1 MYVFDEVEIIVKT
14 RNAEEH
20 ISDIDADKNKRRT
33 AFIKFASSSVLLCL
47 IIFVYTFSWFT
58 MNKNADVTGGDM
70 KSVSLPF
77 ELKTEGTEGFL
88 DSCLDSSYK
97 RLGADSGVLTT
108 ADGQSIQWLVTKD
121 KNANNYKDS
130 ETNEDGTGIHPGS
143 NGTLRF
149 WIVPKEQQ
157 TIKVNYNLKITPY
170 KKQYPTDSDGKTD
183 YDAEPSPVALGE
195 SDKNLADYVDSHILF
210 FRHYD
215 GKYYSD
221 MIDDDFKEEINFD
234 ENSDGELQP
243 YEVTVYWVWP
253 ETLGEAALE
262 NSGKGVICQTIDGT
276 NEVLNKLNE
285 NPGSFLKGYY
295 GESKLTQD
303 DITTNYSRLSIQYNN
318 ADEDIG
324 DYIMFLTAEMTVS
337 PVNSEN

>member
-33 AFIKFASSSVLLCL
+33 AFIKFASSAVLLCL

-88 DSCLDSSYK
+88 DSYLDSSYK

-108 ADGQSIQWLVTKD
+108 ADGQSIQWLVTKEN
-121 KNANNYKDS
+121 NANNYKDS

-195 SDKNLADYVDSHILF
+195 SDKNLANYVDSHILF

-221 MIDDDFKEEINFD
+221 MIDDNFEEEIKFT
-234 ENSDGELQP
+234 ENDGELQP

-253 ETLGEAALE
+253 ETLGEAVLE
-262 NSGKGVICQTIDGT
+262 NSGKVVICQTIKGT

-285 NPGSFLKGYY
+285 NPSGFLKGYY
-295 GESKLTQD
+295 GESELTQD
-303 DITTNYSRLSIQYNN
+303 DITKNYSRLSIQYNN

>member
-1 MYVFDEVEIIVKT
+1 MKT

-33 AFIKFASSSVLLCL
+33 AFIKFASSAVLLCL

-88 DSCLDSSYK
+88 DSYLDSSYK

-121 KNANNYKDS
+121 NNANNYKDS

-215 GKYYSD
+215 ETYYSD
-221 MIDDDFKEEINFD
+221 MIDDNFEEEIKFD
-234 ENSDGELQP
+234 ENSNGELQP

-253 ETLGEAALE
+253 ETLGNAVLE
-262 NSGKGVICQTIDGT
+262 NSSKGVICKTTDGT
-276 NEVLNKLNE
+276 NEVLEKLNK
-285 NPGSFLKGYY
+285 NPGGFLKDYE

-303 DITTNYSRLSIQYNN
+303 YITKNYSKFSIQYNN

-324 DYIMFLTAEMTVS
+324 DYIMLLTAEMTVS
-337 PVNSEN
+337 PVNSVN

>member
-33 AFIKFASSSVLLCL
+33 AFIKFASSAVLLCL

-108 ADGQSIQWLVTKD
+108 ADGQSIQWLVTKEY
-121 KNANNYKDS
+121 NANNYKDS

-143 NGTLRF
+143 RGTLRF

-170 KKQYPTDSDGKTD
+170 KKQYPTTTDGKTD

-215 GKYYSD
+215 ETYYSD
-221 MIDDDFKEEINFD
+221 MIDDNFEEEIKFTEDSN
-234 ENSDGELQP
+234 GELQP

-253 ETLGEAALE
+253 ETLGNAVLE
-262 NSGKGVICQTIDGT
+262 NSSKGVICKTTDGT
-276 NEVLNKLNE
+276 NEVLEKLNK
-285 NPGSFLKGYY
+285 NPGSFLKDYDG
-295 GESKLTQD
+295 GKLTQD
-303 DITTNYSRLSIQYNN
+303 DITKNYSRLSIQYNN

>member
-33 AFIKFASSSVLLCL
+33 AFIKFASSAVLLCL

-58 MNKNADVTGGDM
+58 MNKSADVTGGDM

-77 ELKTEGTEGFL
+77 ELKTEGAEGFL
-88 DSCLDSSYK
+88 DSYLDSSYK
-97 RLGADSGVLTT
+97 RLDADSGVLTT

-121 KNANNYKDS
+121 NNANNYKDS

-143 NGTLRF
+143 RGTLRF

-170 KKQYPTDSDGKTD
+170 KKQYPTGSDGKTD

-221 MIDDDFKEEINFD
+221 MIDDDFKEEIKFV

-253 ETLGEAALE
+253 ETLGNAVLE
-262 NSGKGVICQTIDGT
+262 NSSKGVICETIGGK

-285 NPGSFLKGYY
+285 NPSGFLKGYY

-303 DITTNYSRLSIQYNN
+303 DITKNYSRLSIQYNN

>member
-14 RNAEEH
+14 RNAKEH
-20 ISDIDADKNKRRT
+20 ISDVDADKNKRRT
-33 AFIKFASSSVLLCL
+33 AFIKFASSAVLLCL

-88 DSCLDSSYK
+88 DSYLDSSYK

-121 KNANNYKDS
+121 YNANNYKDS
-130 ETNEDGTGIHPGS
+130 ETKEDDTGIHPGS
-143 NGTLRF
+143 YGKLRF
-149 WIVPKEQQ
+149 WILPKDQQ

-170 KKQYPTDSDGKTD
+170 KKQYPTTTDGKTD

-221 MIDDDFKEEINFD
+221 MIDDDFKEEIKFV

-253 ETLGEAALE
+253 ETLGNAVLE
-262 NSGKGVICQTIDGT
+262 NSSKGVICKTTDGT
-276 NEVLNKLNE
+276 NEVLEKLNK
-285 NPGSFLKGYY
+285 NPGGFLKDYEG
-295 GESKLTQD
+295 GKLTQD
-303 DITTNYSRLSIQYNN
+303 DITKNYSKLSIQYNN

>member
-33 AFIKFASSSVLLCL
+33 AFIKFASSAVLLCL

-121 KNANNYKDS
+121 YNANNYKDS

-143 NGTLRF
+143 RGTLRF

-170 KKQYPTDSDGKTD
+170 KKQYPTTTDGKTD

-221 MIDDDFKEEINFD
+221 MIDDDFKEEIKFV

-253 ETLGEAALE
+253 ETLGNAVLE
-262 NSGKGVICQTIDGT
+262 NSSKGVICKTTDGT
-276 NEVLNKLNE
+276 NEVLEKLNK
-285 NPGSFLKGYY
+285 NPGGFLKDYEG
-295 GESKLTQD
+295 GKLTQD
-303 DITTNYSRLSIQYNN
+303 DITKNYSKLSIQYNN

>member
-1 MYVFDEVEIIVKT
+1 MYAFDEVEIIVKT

-33 AFIKFASSSVLLCL
+33 AFIKFASSAVLLCL

-108 ADGQSIQWLVTKD
+108 ADGQSIQWLVTKEN
-121 KNANNYKDS
+121 NANNYKDS
-130 ETNEDGTGIHPGS
+130 ETNEDDTGIHPGS

-170 KKQYPTDSDGKTD
+170 KKQYPTDSDGKTN

-221 MIDDDFKEEINFD
+221 MIDDNFEEEIKFT
-234 ENSDGELQP
+234 ENDGGELQP

-253 ETLGEAALE
+253 ETLGEAVLA
-262 NSGKGVICQTIDGT
+262 NSSKGVICQTIKGT
-276 NEVLNKLNE
+276 NEVLKKLNE
-285 NPGSFLKGYY
+285 NPSGFLKDYEG
-295 GESKLTQD
+295 GKLTQD
-303 DITTNYSRLSIQYNN
+303 DITKNYSRLSIQYNN

>member
-33 AFIKFASSSVLLCL
+33 AFIKFASSAVLLCL

-88 DSCLDSSYK
+88 DSYLDSSYK

-183 YDAEPSPVALGE
+183 YDEEPSPVALGE
-195 SDKNLADYVDSHILF
+195 SDKNLANYVDSHILF

-221 MIDDDFKEEINFD
+221 MIDDNFEEEIKFT
-234 ENSDGELQP
+234 ENDGELQP

-253 ETLGEAALE
+253 ETLGNAVLE
-262 NSGKGVICQTIDGT
+262 NSSKGVICKTTDGT
-276 NEVLNKLNE
+276 NEVLEKLNK
-285 NPGSFLKGYY
+285 NPGGFLKDYEG
-295 GESKLTQD
+295 GKLTQD
-303 DITTNYSRLSIQYNN
+303 DITKNYSRLSIQYNN